1 MVGQVLAMLVV
12 KNGKVAN
19 RAPTSV
25 EFDSATGLVTFQN
38 PNNLSAVPVV
48 SYISPNATYATETVF
63 IKEYDNTT
71 VTVWQGAQD
80 TSGRNHPPVDFTLV
94 VGAV

>member
-1 MVGQVLAMLVV
+1 MTGQVLALLAV
-12 KNGKVAN
+12 KNGKVAT
-19 RAPTSV
+19 RAPDNV
-25 EFDSATGLVTFQN
+25 EFDPATGLVTFSN
-38 PNNLSAVPVV
+38 SSSLSAVPVV

-80 TSGRNHPPVDFTLV
+80 TSGRSHPPTDFTLL

>member
-19 RAPTSV
+19 RAPASV
-25 EFDSATGLVTFQN
+25 EFDSATGLVTFQNPNN

-48 SYISPNATYATETVF
+48 SYISPNATYATETLF
-63 IKEYDNTT
+63 IK
-71 VTVWQGAQD
+71 
-80 TSGRNHPPVDFTLV
+80 
-94 VGAV
+94 

>member
-1 MVGQVLAMLVV
+1 MSGQVLALLVV
-12 KNGKVAN
+12 KGGRVAS
-19 RAPTSV
+19 RAPANV
-25 EFDSATGLVTFQN
+25 EFDPPTGLVTFQN
-38 PNNLSAVPVV
+38 PSKLTAVPVV
-48 SYISPNATYATETVF
+48 SYVSPNATYATETVF

-80 TSGRNHPPVDFTLV
+80 ASGRNHPPVDFTLV